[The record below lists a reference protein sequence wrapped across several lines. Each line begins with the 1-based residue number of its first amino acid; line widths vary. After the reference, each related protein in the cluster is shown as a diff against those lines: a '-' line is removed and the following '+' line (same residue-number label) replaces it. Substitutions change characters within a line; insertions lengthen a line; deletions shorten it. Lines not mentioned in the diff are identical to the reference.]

1 MLSFDEALVH
11 LLSAAR
17 APLQTETVPLA
28 TALNRVLAAEVVSPL
43 DVPGF
48 DNSAMDG
55 YALNTP
61 DFANPPASFKL
72 AGRIAAGDAAE
83 APLLPG
89 EAARI
94 FTGAPLPAGANA
106 VAMQEVCTVADGMVA
121 VTDKLKPGL
130 NIRRRGE
137 EIAAG
142 SVVMERGI
150 RLTPQAIGLAAAV
163 GCAELAV
170 YAPLR
175 VALISTGSELVE
187 PGSPLAP
194 GQIYNSNRYA
204 LLGLLSS
211 LGCVVTDLGIVPDNL
226 PATLAALESA
236 AESHDVVVTTGGV
249 SVGEEDHVRTA
260 VQTLGA
266 LNLWKINIKPG
277 KPFALGRIG
286 ETDFIG
292 LPGNPVS
299 SFVTFLMLARSFL
312 LKRQGL
318 QRVLPKRLQLPAA
331 FEWPRA
337 NPRREFLR
345 ACINADGAVELFKN
359 QGSAMLS
366 SLVWA
371 EGLAVVREAQTIQ
384 PGDLVDYLS
393 LSELI

>member
-28 TALNRVLAAEVVSPL
+28 AALNRVLAADVVSPL

-55 YALNTP
+55 YALNIP

-106 VAMQEVCTVADGMVA
+106 VAMQEVCTVADGSVA
-121 VTDKLKPGL
+121 VADKLKPGL

-187 PGSPLAP
+187 PGSPLAL

-204 LLGLLSS
+204 LLGLLNS
-211 LGCVVTDLGIVPDNL
+211 LGCAVTDLGIVPDNL
-226 PATLAALESA
+226 PATLATLESA

-260 VQTLGA
+260 VQTLGV

-286 ETDFIG
+286 DADFIG

-345 ACINADGAVELFKN
+345 ARINAGGAVELFKS

>member
-28 TALNRVLAAEVVSPL
+28 AALNRVLAVDVVSPL

-55 YALNTP
+55 YALNIP
-61 DFANPPASFKL
+61 DFANPPACFKL

-106 VAMQEVCTVADGMVA
+106 VAMQEVCTVADGIVA
-121 VTDKLKPGL
+121 VADKLKPGS

-137 EIAAG
+137 EIAAS
-142 SVVMERGI
+142 SVVMARGI

-163 GCAELAV
+163 GCADLAV

-187 PGSPLAP
+187 PGRPLAP

-204 LLGLLSS
+204 LLGLLNS
-211 LGCVVTDLGIVPDNL
+211 LGCAVTDLGIVPDNL

-236 AESHDVVVTTGGV
+236 AQAHDVVVTTGGV

-286 ETDFIG
+286 EADFIG

-345 ACINADGAVELFKN
+345 ARVNTDGAVELFKS

-371 EGLAVVREAQTIQ
+371 EGLAVVREGQTIQ